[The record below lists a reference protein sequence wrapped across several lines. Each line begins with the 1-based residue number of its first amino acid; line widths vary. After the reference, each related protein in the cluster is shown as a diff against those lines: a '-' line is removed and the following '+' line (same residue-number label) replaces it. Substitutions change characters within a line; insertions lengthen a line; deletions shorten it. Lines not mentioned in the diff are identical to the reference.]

1 MVSKHTWECTKVLV
15 AFRVWVGTVSK
26 VRQSS
31 VKIKNPLLAVYRG
44 CGVFRYGGG
53 VLKAAL
59 GANVEFLFDEWRCL
73 TVFLKKIK
81 QAYGPCFFVKIE

>member
-1 MVSKHTWECTKVLV
+1 MVSKHTWECTKVRV

-44 CGVFRYGGG
+44 CGVFRYGG
-53 VLKAAL
+53 
-59 GANVEFLFDEWRCL
+59 EFLRQPWGQMLNFCL
-73 TVFLKKIK
+73 TNGGV
-81 QAYGPCFFVKIE
+81 